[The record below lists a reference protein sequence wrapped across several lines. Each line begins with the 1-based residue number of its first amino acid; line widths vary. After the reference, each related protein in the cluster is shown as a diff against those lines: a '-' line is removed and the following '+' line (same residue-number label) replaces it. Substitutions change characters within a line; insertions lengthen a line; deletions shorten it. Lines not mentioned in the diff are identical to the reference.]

1 MRPRQSFRLKPIG
14 AFRNGATTRL
24 WFASLVLALLFG
36 LGPDR
41 GLHAGPIQLEPKA
54 GVASPGGTPAAQAPA
69 DETGTD
75 DAGAGDTGPD
85 DVGPNDGG
93 TEEVPLGQAGKS
105 LAAPD
110 EELDD
115 NPPLKPD
122 LKPGGGAAGNP
133 QSTEEN
139 KQDRLGPKQEPGGQG
154 ANVPLV
160 APLDRNKMLGQL
172 YDQLSSAKDLGAARP
187 IMDSIEELWR
197 SSGSDTLDLLLSR
210 VDDFTKDAD
219 LDLAGQV
226 LDALTDLAPDN
237 AEVWHKRATLEI
249 LSNDYAGALADL
261 RRSLNLDP
269 RNYDAISDLGRVLQQ
284 VGEKK
289 EALEAYRK
297 ALKANPCLD
306 EARDAVKEL
315 TREVD
320 GQDI

>member
-54 GVASPGGTPAAQAPA
+54 GVASPEGTPAEQAPA

-297 ALKANPCLD
+297 ALKANPFLD

>member
-1 MRPRQSFRLKPIG
+1 MCPRQSFRLKPIG
-14 AFRNGATTRL
+14 AFRNGATTGL
-24 WFASLVLALLFG
+24 WFASLLLALLFG
-36 LGPDR
+36 FGRDR
-41 GLHAGPIQLEPKA
+41 GLQAAPIQLEPKA
-54 GVASPGGTPAAQAPA
+54 GVASPEGAPAEQAPPA
-69 DETGTD
+69 D
-75 DAGAGDTGPD
+75 GDTGLD
-85 DVGPNDGG
+85 DVVGPNDGG
-93 TEEVPLGQAGKS
+93 TEEVPLGQSGGS
-105 LAAPD
+105 PTAPD

-122 LKPGGGAAGNP
+122 LKPGGGAVGDP

-139 KQDRLGPKQEPGGQG
+139 KQDRLGPKQDNGPGGQS
-154 ANVPLV
+154 ANVPLL

-197 SSGSDTLDLLLSR
+197 TSGSDTVDLLLSR
-210 VDDFTKDAD
+210 VDHFTKDAD

-237 AEVWHKRATLEI
+237 AEVWHKRATVEA

-269 RNYDAISDLGRVLQQ
+269 RNYDAISDLGSVLQQ

-297 ALKANPCLD
+297 ALKANPFLD

-315 TREVD
+315 THEVD